1 MLTSQSASFSGKK
14 TEAGFS
20 GFFAN
25 EKVFFILVVDEG
37 ILWADGEKLFL
48 RFQQD
53 LLTQKITS
61 LSEFESVVSNLIVK
75 LNFPAH
81 FHMACGVL
89 YNDVLYVKTVGKGQ
103 VYFRRG
109 NEFNLLMD
117 GDKSASGFV
126 KEYDLAVF
134 TTTKI
139 TELVGA
145 VADIKVFADM
155 DTPRGISEKMQNEG
169 YADED
174 KGFVGLFVEFLQ
186 EGSVVTQP
194 HQEVAP
200 QMIGNL
206 PVMGQT
212 NSAVPPEMVINPSIP
227 VTETVQAPS
236 VEPVVQ
242 PPVQSPNVPLMS
254 TEVMEPEPK
263 KRFSIP
269 FFSHVKLRQSKGLTF
284 VVVALLFAVLLWS
297 VVFGYQ
303 RRAAAELQKK
313 VDTAKTE
320 ITSDLQKAEEEA
332 FLNVDQSMD
341 LISSA
346 KGKYETLKKEVGDK
360 KTADLTAIQK
370 KIEETESKIVKR
382 EEKESVEFYD
392 LALEEE
398 NAKGEALYLENDSVA
413 ILDRANETVYLLTLD
428 KKSITKYV
436 APEVA
441 QASLVSLYNGN
452 VFFFSATKGIY
463 EFTTETKAKQI
474 IAKDSDWGKIMDMEI
489 YNGNIYLLDSG
500 NDEIY
505 KYLVATGGY
514 SDKSSYFAEGSAVNL
529 SDATDMTIDSAVYI
543 ALKGGVTKYISG
555 GADTFE
561 TEFPEKSPNLTGI
574 YTNADIEN
582 VYVWDKTAGTVYELK
597 KDGEYGRQVA
607 AGVIRRATGF
617 FVYDNKSFILDG
629 KKLYMIALD

>member
-14 TEAGFS
+14 TETGFS

-25 EKVFFILVVDEG
+25 ERVYFILVIEEG

-48 RFQQD
+48 NFQNE

-61 LSEFESVVSNLIVK
+61 LTEFESVVSNLIVK

-155 DTPRGISEKMQNEG
+155 DTPRGISEKMHNEG
-169 YADED
+169 YTEED

-186 EGSVVTQP
+186 EGAVVTQP

-200 QMIGNL
+200 QMIGNI

-212 NSAVPPEMVINPSIP
+212 NSAVPPEMTINPSIP
-227 VTETVQAPS
+227 DTSALPVAA
-236 VEPVVQ
+236 VEPVSTVMPQ
-242 PPVQSPNVPLMS
+242 ANPIHPQNTPIMT
-254 TEVMEPEPK
+254 TEVMESQPK
-263 KRFSIP
+263 RKFSLP
-269 FFSHVKLRQSKGLTF
+269 FLSALKLRQSKGLTF
-284 VVVALLFAVLLWS
+284 IVVAILFGILLWS

-320 ITSDLQKAEEEA
+320 ISSDLKKAEDEA
-332 FLNVDQSMD
+332 FLNVDQSID
-341 LISSA
+341 LLSSA

-360 KTADLTAIQK
+360 KPAELASIK
-370 KIEETESKIVKR
+370 KLIEETESKIVKR
-382 EEKESVEFYD
+382 EDKESVEFYD

-398 NAKGEALYLENDSVA
+398 NSKGDAL
-413 ILDRANETVYLLTLD
+413 
-428 KKSITKYV
+428 
-436 APEVA
+436 
-441 QASLVSLYNGN
+441 
-452 VFFFSATKGIY
+452 
-463 EFTTETKAKQI
+463 
-474 IAKDSDWGKIMDMEI
+474 
-489 YNGNIYLLDSG
+489 
-500 NDEIY
+500 
-505 KYLVATGGY
+505 
-514 SDKSSYFAEGSAVNL
+514 
-529 SDATDMTIDSAVYI
+529 
-543 ALKGGVTKYISG
+543 
-555 GADTFE
+555 
-561 TEFPEKSPNLTGI
+561 
-574 YTNADIEN
+574 
-582 VYVWDKTAGTVYELK
+582 
-597 KDGEYGRQVA
+597 
-607 AGVIRRATGF
+607 
-617 FVYDNKSFILDG
+617 
-629 KKLYMIALD
+629 